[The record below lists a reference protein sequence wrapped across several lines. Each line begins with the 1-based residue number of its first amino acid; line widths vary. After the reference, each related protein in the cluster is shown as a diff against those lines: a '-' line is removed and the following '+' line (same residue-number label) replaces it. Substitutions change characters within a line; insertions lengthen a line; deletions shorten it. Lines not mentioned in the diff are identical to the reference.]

1 MGEAPWRQ
9 YQCSRR
15 AGRLHLTIA
24 IIACL
29 DVAMWITWLWDIIVC
44 CHPKFVMGA
53 HQSFFCRQIWM
64 RIMHLC
70 WKPNEGGWWK
80 GCSWQTKSHQTAIVQ
95 TLTFNPLPCFAGVSS
110 CWWSVITF
118 SDIRVNTE
126 HWTVYPSYLSFL
138 LHLNM
143 YIYELRPKGTVRPR
157 YPGTTPII

>member
-9 YQCSRR
+9 YHYQCSRR

-70 WKPNEGGWWK
+70 WKPNEGEVMK
-80 GCSWQTKSHQTAIVQ
+80 RLQ
-95 TLTFNPLPCFAGVSS
+95 LTNKISSESNRSNTDLKPSPLF
-110 CWWSVITF
+110 CWGLFMLVI
-118 SDIRVNTE
+118 SDHLFRYQSE

-138 LHLNM
+138 LHLNI
-143 YIYELRPKGTVRPR
+143 YIWATPKR
-157 YPGTTPII
+157 YS